1 MAKHDVQAVTDATF
15 GNDVFSSTTPVLVD
29 FWASWCPPCR
39 ALAPIVEQVAEHY
52 QQRLKV
58 VKLDVDENG
67 QTALRFHVQSIP
79 TLILFVRGAPFER
92 IVGFTP
98 REELL
103 SRLDHA
109 LTAVEQDSGGD
120 KFVGG

>member
-1 MAKHDVQAVTDATF
+1 MAKHDVQTVTDATF
-15 GNDVFSSTTPVLVD
+15 EKDVFSSTTPVLVD

-39 ALAPIVEQVAEHY
+39 ALAPIVEQVAEHF
-52 QQRLKV
+52 QRRLKV
-58 VKLDVDENG
+58 VKLDIDKNG

-79 TLILFVRGAPFER
+79 TLILFARGAPVER

-103 SRLDHA
+103 SRLDRA
-109 LTAVEQDSGGD
+109 LTQVEQESGGD
-120 KFVGG
+120 KFIGG

>member
-1 MAKHDVQAVTDATF
+1 MAKHDVQTVTDATF
-15 GNDVFSSTTPVLVD
+15 EKDVFSSTTPVLVD

-58 VKLDVDENG
+58 VKLDADKNG

-79 TLILFVRGAPFER
+79 TLILFARGAPVER

-103 SRLDHA
+103 SRLDRVM
-109 LTAVEQDSGGD
+109 TVVEQDRGGD
-120 KFVGG
+120 KFIGG

>member
-1 MAKHDVQAVTDATF
+1 MATQKIQTVTDDSFAE
-15 GNDVFSSTTPVLVD
+15 NVFSSTTPVLVD

-39 ALAPIVEQVAEHY
+39 ALTPVVEQVAEHY

-67 QTALRFHVQSIP
+67 QTALRFNVQSIP
-79 TLILFVRGAPFER
+79 TLILFVRGAPVER
-92 IVGFTP
+92 IVGFMP

-103 SRLDHA
+103 SRLDRH
-109 LTAVEQDSGGD
+109 LIAVEQDSVGD